1 MPLDQETIEFL
12 VQETIE
18 SALEDTKEKLNELVR
33 KYPFKLTVSA
43 PKLIK
48 IEKAKKGKIEWK

>member
-18 SALEDTKEKLNELVR
+18 AALEDTKEKLNELIRKYNFKIRVR
-33 KYPFKLTVSA
+33 KPA
-43 PKLIK
+43 LIA
-48 IEKAKKGKIEWK
+48 IEMAAKGELIWE